1 MTDLHAADDHAT
13 PLTPAERDD
22 LIPTYITT
30 RGELNQAEQKNIATA
45 DRWAL
50 AAVITFFGTG
60 SSKASIGAC
69 SMPFGA
75 GPESRERRN
84 ATSASNRTKSKA
96 RCVKPSTT
104 QVFGWK
110 TTRILATKSQSDFI
124 IGLSRFIRFRTV
136 TGVGRVWRLMC

>member
-30 RGELNQAEQKNIATA
+30 RGELNQAEQRNIATA

-50 AAVITFFGTG
+50 GRRHYIFRDRFVKSLHRRMFNAVWRW
-60 SSKASIGAC
+60 A
-69 SMPFGA
+69 
-75 GPESRERRN
+75 ESRERRN

-104 QVFGWK
+104 QVLGGK
-110 TTRILATKSQSDFI
+110 QLVSSRRNRSQISSSACL
-124 IGLSRFIRFRTV
+124 GSSVSER
-136 TGVGRVWRLMC
+136 